1 MKKLLFL
8 LLAFV
13 ILVSCS
19 GKTVE
24 EKPKMV
30 GMPNPWT
37 DCGTNFNQAAQIAG
51 FTFPL
56 KLSKCDVR
64 AMKGMIEINY
74 PLDETRTVCV
84 RKTDSAKFANDTGG
98 DYNGDISGVY
108 IDYPV
113 NEKIMLKDSVPI
125 QTRGTGDKIYVMN
138 MAASSG
144 YYSAYCKDGMSLQE
158 VEQIYETIADAET
171 SEIYN

>member
-1 MKKLLFL
+1 MKKLIFL

-13 ILVSCS
+13 VLAGCS

-24 EKPKMV
+24 EKPMLV
-30 GMPNPWT
+30 GMANPWT
-37 DCGTNFNQAAQIAG
+37 YCGTDFNQAAQIAG

-64 AMKGMIEINY
+64 AMKDMIEINY
-74 PLDETRTVCV
+74 PLDETKKVCV
-84 RKTDSAKFANDTGG
+84 RKSDTEKFSN
-98 DYNGDISGVY
+98 NGDISGVY
-108 IDYPV
+108 TEYPV

-125 QTRGTGDKIYVMN
+125 YTRGTGEKIYVMN

-158 VEQIYETIADAET
+158 IEQIYETIAEAET
-171 SEIYN
+171 SELY

>member
-19 GKTVE
+19 GKAIE
-24 EKPKMV
+24 EKPKML
-30 GMPNPWT
+30 GMANPWT
-37 DCGTNFNQAAQIAG
+37 DCGTNLSQAAQIAG

-56 KLSKCDVR
+56 KLSKYDVR

-113 NEKIMLKDSVPI
+113 NEKITLQNSVPR
-125 QTRGTGDKIYVMN
+125 QTRVTGDKIYVMN
-138 MAASSG
+138 MAASRG
-144 YYSAYCKDGMSLQE
+144 YYSAYC
-158 VEQIYETIADAET
+158 
-171 SEIYN
+171 

>member
-1 MKKLLFL
+1 MRKLLFL

-13 ILVSCS
+13 ILISCS

-51 FTFPL
+51 FTFLL
-56 KLSKCDVR
+56 KLSNCDVR

-84 RKTDSAKFANDTGG
+84 RKTDSEEFSN
-98 DYNGDISGVY
+98 NGDISGVY

-113 NEKIMLKDSVPI
+113 NEKITLQNSVPI

-158 VEQIYETIADAET
+158 VEEIYNTIAEAET
-171 SEIYN
+171 SELYSKN